1 MSNSYPQIAQI
12 YTDDNFKNQH
22 NLQNQREKN
31 IQFVILTKEE
41 SLLIVD

>member
-22 NLQNQREKN
+22 NLQNQREKKQLVCHSERN
-31 IQFVILTKEE
+31 EVKCGI
-41 SLLIVD
+41 